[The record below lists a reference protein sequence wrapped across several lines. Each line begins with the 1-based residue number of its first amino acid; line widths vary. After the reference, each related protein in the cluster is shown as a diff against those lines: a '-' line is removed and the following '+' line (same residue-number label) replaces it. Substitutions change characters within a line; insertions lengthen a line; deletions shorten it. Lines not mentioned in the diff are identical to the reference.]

1 MILQNGLYPVVQRG
15 PSSKN
20 PAVRRHRMP
29 EKPLVKLEVKDK
41 PAEKSPL
48 FEPSLSREA
57 IRNRTRGHVERIRA
71 TIGIYGRVRSSAII
85 AIELEHGRLR
95 ESQVREY
102 LRDMVKA
109 GILAWFPGG
118 YYELK

>member
-1 MILQNGLYPVVQRG
+1 MILENGFYPVPLRG

-29 EKPLVKLEVKDK
+29 EKPLVALKVKDK

-57 IRNRTRGHVERIRA
+57 IRNRTRGHVERIKA
-71 TIGIYGRVRSSAII
+71 TIGIFGRLRSSAII
-85 AIELEHGRLR
+85 AIEIEHGRLR

-102 LRDMVKA
+102 LRDMVNA
-109 GILAWFPGG
+109 GILVWFPGG
-118 YYELK
+118 YYEVK